1 MIKFIIKA
9 INIAKE
15 LDKYLFQKN
24 ISLNKYV
31 EEKLI
36 KTPVKPEIQNLKK
49 TNIMFNIYL
58 FDYLFILNTLNI
70 EDKSCY

>member
-1 MIKFIIKA
+1 MKKFIVNA

-31 EEKLI
+31 EQKLI
-36 KTPVKPEIQNLKK
+36 KTPVKPEMQNFKK
-49 TNIMFNIYL
+49 I
-58 FDYLFILNTLNI
+58 NT
-70 EDKSCY
+70 S